1 MKLSNLFTYFTDT
14 IFLRDESRYR
24 KGSVRWAVRQYKL
37 LFYTARGLRSHG
49 TILRSTALT
58 YYTLM
63 SVVPIL
69 ALIFALVKGFGLVD
83 GLVGSLYSVFP
94 QSPEIVDYVV
104 DFAEKA
110 LARTQGSVV
119 AVVGIIM
126 LFWSVV
132 KVFSSIESAFNNIW
146 EVKISRSVTRQYTD
160 YVAVVVV
167 VPLLW
172 VMFGSVS
179 GYVGEMIVPAGSP
192 AAEWLSRAGSLV
204 LTWAMFTLLYIV
216 VPNTRVRFGAAFT
229 AGVVA
234 GTAFMLFQWGY
245 VYLQS
250 WMSSYNAIYG
260 SFAALPLFL
269 IWLQTS
275 WQILLFGGELSFA
288 YQNIDKFAE
297 ERESLL
303 VSYDNRRKVMLAV
316 MLVVVDRFCG
326 AEGGAV
332 TASEVRRT
340 LNLPTRIVNST
351 LYSLARAGLLI
362 VVRGDDNESED
373 RFTPSRDVTSLTV
386 YDVLEAVEQR
396 SRSGL
401 DTATNPYLHRMCDA
415 LERVKETA
423 RGSGDNLLLTS
434 IAARMKHGGK

>member
-1 MKLSNLFTYFTDT
+1 MNFSEIFTFFTDT
-14 IFLRDESRYR
+14 IFRRDESRYR
-24 KGSVRWAVRQYKL
+24 RAWVRWLVRQYKL
-37 LFYTARGLRSHG
+37 FFYTARGLRSHG
-49 TILRSTALT
+49 TLLRSTALT

-63 SVVPIL
+63 SIVPIL
-69 ALIFALVKGFGLVD
+69 ALIFAIVKGFGLID
-83 GLVGSLYSVFP
+83 RLVGNLYALFP
-94 QSPEIVDYVV
+94 QTPEIVDYVV

-119 AVVGIIM
+119 AIVGIVT

-132 KVFSSIESAFNNIW
+132 KVFSSIERAFNNIW

-172 VMFGSVS
+172 VMGSS
-179 GYVGEMIVPAGSP
+179 IGGYAEELLGMEESP
-192 AAEWLSRAGSLV
+192 AMEWLSRGCTLLV
-204 LTWAMFTLLYIV
+204 TWAMFTLLYIV
-216 VPNTRVRFGAAFT
+216 VPNTKVRFVSALMAGAV
-229 AGVVA
+229 AGVTFV
-234 GTAFMLFQWGY
+234 LFQWGY
-245 VYLQS
+245 VYLQR

-269 IWLQTS
+269 VWLQTS

-288 YQNIDKFAE
+288 YQNIDKFDE

-316 MLVVVDRFCG
+316 MLVVVERFCS
-326 AEGGAV
+326 ADGGAV

-340 LNLPTRIVNST
+340 LNLPTRIVNNT
-351 LYSLARAGLLI
+351 LYALARAGLLI
-362 VVRGDDNESED
+362 VVRGDDSETED
-373 RFTPSRDVTSLTV
+373 RFTPARDVAALTV

-401 DTATNPYLHRMCDA
+401 DTSSSRYLDRMCSV
-415 LERVKETA
+415 LEQVKDTA
-423 RGSGDNLLLTS
+423 RGSEGNMTLRS
-434 IAARMKHGGK
+434 IADRMKR